1 MERPILADSAN
12 YQGKLNGSRKN
23 MYRSIWIQ
31 NDQSGRQR
39 VTINELIN
47 FSCALINLLEL
58 CEREPSKQKQKNQI
72 FTLTVEN

>member
-1 MERPILADSAN
+1 MERSILADSAN
-12 YQGKLNGSRKN
+12 YHGKLNGSRKN
-23 MYRSIWIQ
+23 NMYGSIWIQ

-58 CEREPSKQKQKNQI
+58 WEREPSKQKTNQI